1 MRHLLNIHTVIAAGA
16 VALASTICACA
27 QLPVAVPFAAPPA
40 ATQPAAPG
48 SLAGTWMATGY
59 TCPGS
64 KLPPEEQIKIT
75 QYGTTVTATKVVG
88 DDCVPSGAMTW
99 QGTVTGYSFP
109 VQVQVS
115 SGPRTPLYL
124 RPATVTL
131 TGPETLQVSAGWVLK
146 YRRVG
151 P

>member
-1 MRHLLNIHTVIAAGA
+1 
-16 VALASTICACA
+16 
-27 QLPVAVPFAAPPA
+27 
-40 ATQPAAPG
+40 
-48 SLAGTWMATGY
+48 MATGY

-131 TGPETLQVSAGWVLK
+131 TGPETLQVSAGWVLN